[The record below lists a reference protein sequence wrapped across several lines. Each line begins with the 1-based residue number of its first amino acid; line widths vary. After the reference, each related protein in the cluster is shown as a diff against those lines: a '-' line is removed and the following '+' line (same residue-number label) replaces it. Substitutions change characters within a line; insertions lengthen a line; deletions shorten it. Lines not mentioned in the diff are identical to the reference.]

1 MADGEKDPPLG
12 FADRLSTQFTASQMP
27 PVAPDGGLLLEPA
40 PLNALPEAE
49 ESLCSVG
56 PCRYFHELT
65 LSLDAQEPL
74 GQETGVRTH
83 RNTVR
88 TCYPSPGIEAD
99 LGEETV
105 YQCNRWDPHDE
116 SFVSAR
122 DLRRTKASARYEA
135 EQSGA
140 AIAGAP
146 PDHDYCVVC
155 GHAPESHDDTAHDY
169 VSWTAT
175 PS

>member
-12 FADRLSTQFTASQMP
+12 FANRLSESFVASQMP

-40 PLNALPEAE
+40 SVDPLPEAE
-49 ESLCSVG
+49 ESLCAIG
-56 PCRYFHELT
+56 PCRNYHELV

-74 GQETGVRTH
+74 GEETGERRH

-105 YQCNRWDPHDE
+105 YQCNRWDPHDD

-122 DLRRTKASARYEA
+122 ELRRTRARARLEA
-135 EQSGA
+135 ERTGVAFESP
-140 AIAGAP
+140 P

-169 VSWTAT
+169 VSWSAA

>member
-12 FADRLSTQFTASQMP
+12 FANRLSESFVASQMP

-40 PLNALPEAE
+40 SVDPLPEAE
-49 ESLCSVG
+49 ESLCAIG
-56 PCRYFHELT
+56 PCRNYHELV

-74 GQETGVRTH
+74 GEETGERRH

-105 YQCNRWDPHDE
+105 YQCNRWDPHDD
-116 SFVSAR
+116 SFVLAR
-122 DLRRTKASARYEA
+122 DVRRSAAMERR
-135 EQSGA
+135 
-140 AIAGAP
+140 AGGGTPAP
-146 PDHDYCVVC
+146 CQLC
-155 GHAPESHDDTAHDY
+155 GMAGDQHGDKTHDY
-169 VSWTAT
+169 V
-175 PS
+175 PPGVDLLG

>member
-12 FADRLSTQFTASQMP
+12 FANRLSESFVASQMP

-40 PLNALPEAE
+40 PLDGLVEEE
-49 ESLCSVG
+49 ESLCAVG
-56 PCRYFHELT
+56 PCRHFHELV

-105 YQCNRWDPHDE
+105 YQCNRWDPHDD
-116 SFVSAR
+116 SFVLAR
-122 DLRRTKASARYEA
+122 DVRRNAARERH
-135 EQSGA
+135 GA
-140 AIAGAP
+140 ARTG
-146 PDHDYCVVC
+146 VV

-169 VSWTAT
+169 VSWKST
-175 PS
+175 PP